1 MGSEF
6 TLIKAQKKP
15 AGIRKAINISW
26 LLTIKPYRQS
36 KVRPAIPTRI
46 TRLRPKRVAIKPLGR
61 AKITNIKASPDVR
74 IAILPASM
82 PRINLPKDEIQV
94 SRALKPKNQ
103 HRIASK
109 INTPERSDAFRTS
122 LRWLTKPPC

>member
-94 SRALKPKNQ
+94 SHQDRKSTRLNSSHGYMSYAVFCLKK
-103 HRIASK
+103 
-109 INTPERSDAFRTS
+109 
-122 LRWLTKPPC
+122 